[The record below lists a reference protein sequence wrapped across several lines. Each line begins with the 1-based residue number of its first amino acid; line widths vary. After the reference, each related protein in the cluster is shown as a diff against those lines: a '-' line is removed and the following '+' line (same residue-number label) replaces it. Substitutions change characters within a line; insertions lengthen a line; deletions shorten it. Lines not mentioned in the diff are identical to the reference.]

1 MIADHTGSIGSS
13 MKEQLREAASDTKE
27 QTLRVAEDLKER
39 LTRAGADCKERVA
52 DRISNV
58 GDALRGAAEKL
69 RDEGD
74 PNIAEGFEAAAQRVS
89 GLSEYLHECDLT
101 TLQEETAQFTRRNS
115 SWVYGGLLVAGF
127 ALSRL
132 LRASSEPKWRTE
144 GWAEGTGGYSE
155 SDDDESVAASVAA
168 RTASYNTPY
177 ASPSDSTYVDPNSP
191 GSSTYPET
199 SPSL

>member
-1 MIADHTGSIGSS
+1 

-27 QTLRVAEDLKER
+27 QTLRVAEDVKER

-58 GDALRGAAEKL
+58 SDALRGAAEKL

-101 TLQEETAQFTRRNS
+101 TLQEEAAQFTRRNS
-115 SWVYGGLLVAGF
+115 TWVYGGLLVAGF

-132 LRASSEPKWRTE
+132 LRASSEPKWRSE
-144 GWAEGTGGYSE
+144 GWAEDTGTY
-155 SDDDESVAASVAA
+155 SDDEESVAASAAA
-168 RTASYNTPY
+168 RSASYNTPY

-191 GSSTYPET
+191 APSSYPET

>member
-13 MKEQLREAASDTKE
+13 MKEQLRDAAAETREK
-27 QTLRVAEDLKER
+27 TLRVAEDVKER
-39 LTRAGADCKERVA
+39 LTRAGAECKDRVA
-52 DRISNV
+52 DRILNV

-74 PNIAEGFEAAAQRVS
+74 PNIAEGFEAAAQRVT

-132 LRASSEPKWRTE
+132 LRASSEPKWRSE
-144 GWAEGTGGYSE
+144 GWEEETSEYSQDE
-155 SDDDESVAASVAA
+155 DDSVAANAAA
-168 RTASYNTPY
+168 RAASYNTPY
-177 ASPSDSTYVDPNSP
+177 TSPSESAYG
-191 GSSTYPET
+191 GSQPPASSYPET